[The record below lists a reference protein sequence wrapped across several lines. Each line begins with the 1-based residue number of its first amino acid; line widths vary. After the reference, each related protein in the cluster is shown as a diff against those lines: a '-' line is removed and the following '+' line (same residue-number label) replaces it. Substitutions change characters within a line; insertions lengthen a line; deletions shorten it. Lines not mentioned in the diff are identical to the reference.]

1 VTHPPASPQARL
13 LLGRAASE
21 DAFRRLAGGR
31 RILHV
36 ATHGVFADACPA
48 SEAASDSA
56 GVSPDNPLLRAGLV
70 LAGANLPIAKGGTPG
85 EDGILTADEIAA
97 VDLSGVETAVLSG
110 CETGVGVVRAGEG
123 VFGLRR
129 AFEIAGVRTLV
140 LSLWP
145 VTDRAARAWTTRF
158 YQARLIGGLDAA
170 AAAHEA
176 SRGVLDARRAAG
188 ESTDPIY
195 WAAFIAAGR

>member
-1 VTHPPASPQARL
+1 V

-21 DAFRRLAGGR
+21 SAFRRLAGGR
-31 RILHV
+31 RILHL
-36 ATHGVFADACPA
+36 ATHGFFADECLGEGPA
-48 SEAASDSA
+48 ALERAALE
-56 GVSPDNPLLRAGLV
+56 NPLLRAGLV
-70 LAGANLPIAKGGTPG
+70 LAGANLPAAQGASPA
-85 EDGILTADEIAA
+85 EDGILTADEIAS

-158 YQARLIGGLDAA
+158 YQARLIDGLDAA
-170 AAAHEA
+170 AAAREA
-176 SRGVLDARRAAG
+176 SRGVLEARRAAG
-188 ESTDPIY
+188 EAVDPIY